1 MNSAA
6 KRALI
11 REIPQ
16 EARPMAKAMAHMDS
30 ELVASI
36 VTQLPELTKALE
48 FVTQKQSGESQA
60 VKAERLE
67 AAKKIYRVFKEI
79 PPKAREQMAEILP
92 EEVRG
97 AAQIADG
104 IAEDDIE
111 IVLRSIDDKSGQ
123 GAGGNA
129 DDEDVDD
136 LESGKKKK
144 SEEQKEREKMID
156 GAKVVLRAEVRRL
169 WQWVLQGPLTLRV
182 LTFLCGISMIASG
195 AVGFWIQIFNK
206 FRIFAIG
213 SNVYIFLAGFLVSS
227 LEIKSVLC
235 TTYVRSQVYNFFH
248 FLSLM
253 KGRGAFLLFFALFNF
268 AIIDTTT
275 RGWTELLNI
284 ISGILCFSVG
294 IYTLVAGLVT
304 ERMLKSAKYHIK
316 NREEI
321 LCAFDNADEFGE
333 GKLSPEEIIN
343 LLQRL
348 DPPTILTNAELMAA
362 MNLMD
367 LDHNGYVEREE
378 FLNWYD
384 GDVSQDSADVPTSLS
399 ADETSAQT
407 QNIKKTCFEHFIH
420 GLVSSVTTIALAV
433 VCVGSV
439 CFYLSLF
446 FCFSF
451 SLSCFLRAFLT
462 YKVPTDYWHN

>member
-1 MNSAA
+1 
-6 KRALI
+6 
-11 REIPQ
+11 
-16 EARPMAKAMAHMDS
+16 MAKAMAHMDS

-48 FVTQKQSGESQA
+48 VVTQKQSAESQA

-206 FRIFAIG
+206 FRIAH
-213 SNVYIFLAGFLVSS
+213 GF
-227 LEIKSVLC
+227 
-235 TTYVRSQVYNFFH
+235 
-248 FLSLM
+248 
-253 KGRGAFLLFFALFNF
+253 
-268 AIIDTTT
+268 
-275 RGWTELLNI
+275 
-284 ISGILCFSVG
+284 
-294 IYTLVAGLVT
+294 
-304 ERMLKSAKYHIK
+304 
-316 NREEI
+316 
-321 LCAFDNADEFGE
+321 
-333 GKLSPEEIIN
+333 
-343 LLQRL
+343 
-348 DPPTILTNAELMAA
+348 
-362 MNLMD
+362 
-367 LDHNGYVEREE
+367 
-378 FLNWYD
+378 
-384 GDVSQDSADVPTSLS
+384 
-399 ADETSAQT
+399 
-407 QNIKKTCFEHFIH
+407 
-420 GLVSSVTTIALAV
+420 
-433 VCVGSV
+433 
-439 CFYLSLF
+439 
-446 FCFSF
+446 
-451 SLSCFLRAFLT
+451 
-462 YKVPTDYWHN
+462 